1 MLSKHLAIMVVLWA
15 ILASCQKRPVATVV
29 PPAPAT
35 VTVVVPVAIPAPVAM
50 DIPSSLPV
58 RTEANLFEQAELAF
72 VMGDYVAAIQGYEN
86 YLHLVPGGDRIDQAL
101 FHIGIAY
108 VLQTQPPPNWK
119 QATASLTQLID
130 EHPESPLSPTA
141 SLILSLRSDADQ
153 LASDVKARN
162 QAMQQL
168 RMQLER
174 LKKIDADRVKRP

>member
-1 MLSKHLAIMVVLWA
+1 MWSKHLAIIVVVG
-15 ILASCQKRPVATVV
+15 LASCHKRPVVTVV

-35 VTVVVPVAIPAPVAM
+35 VTVVVPVAIPAAVPM

-58 RTEANLFEQAELAF
+58 PAGVDLFEQAELAF
-72 VMGDYVAAIQGYEN
+72 VMGDYVTAIQGYEN
-86 YLHLVPGGDRIDQAL
+86 YLHLIPAGGHADQAL

-108 VLQTQPPPNWK
+108 VLQTQPPANWK
-119 QATASLTQLID
+119 RATASLTRLID

-153 LASDVKARN
+153 LASDAKARN

-168 RMQLER
+168 KMQLER